1 MISFWG
7 HIGLSLIWMLLTN
20 DFSFGNFCVGLA
32 FSLVVILIIRR
43 AFPAELFFS
52 RIRLTIRLLAY
63 FIRELVVAN
72 FQVAKLVLQRNPD
85 LKPMIVAVPLDVD
98 TDTEITMLAN
108 LIALTP
114 GSIAL
119 KLSRN
124 RRRLIIHVMHA
135 DNKQQFIQHT
145 KQSLEARLLEVLR

>member
-20 DFSFGNFCVGLA
+20 DFSFGNFCVGIG
-32 FSLVVILIIRR
+32 FSIIVILIIRR
-43 AFPAELFFS
+43 AFPAELFFT
-52 RIRLTIRLLAY
+52 RIRRTIRFLAF

-72 FQVAKLVLQRNPD
+72 FQVAKLVLQRD
-85 LKPMIVAVPLDVD
+85 LNFKPMIVAVPLDVD

-114 GSIAL
+114 GSICL

-135 DNKQQFIQHT
+135 ENKQQFIQHT
-145 KQSLEARLLEVLR
+145 KQTLEARLLEVLR

>member
-52 RIRLTIRLLAY
+52 RIRLSIRLLAY